1 MGNQLVWNERYN
13 IGVDIIDKEHKKLF
27 SILNKLFDFGQQ
39 EEKSQWVCQE
49 AIKYFR
55 DHALKH
61 FADEEAY
68 MVSIDYAGLE
78 VHRRIHRN
86 FRERTIPALERE
98 LELNKYSPESVN
110 HFLGVCAGWL
120 IGHSLIE
127 DHAIVSGENVKQW
140 ENLQPEEEQ
149 AVMSQTLA
157 GLLHSM
163 FQLEARLISNCYGG
177 EKFGDGIYYRL
188 IYRTRD
194 KKRWEFYLI
203 FEEQLIVSTIG
214 SVMDTSSEAVSV
226 MLMNASRYVAK
237 QLVERMK
244 EHFPNS
250 EQFELKEEQLLTYDQ
265 FQKVFE
271 KQSPQYSLL
280 FDTGKGYFA
289 YCATASEQLQ
299 TEGGV
304 SIITENAM
312 AEVGKYLSQNKVEK
326 TEISHKKKVLV
337 VDDSDF
343 MLKAM
348 SDLLREDYEVLTAKS
363 GMSAIRGIT
372 LDRPDLILLDYEM
385 PVCDGSQVLGMI
397 RSEKEFA
404 DIPVI
409 FLTSKVDKE
418 SVSKV
423 IALKPE
429 GYLSKSMPPETVKKE
444 VDHFFEKKRLSL
456 IHI

>member
-250 EQFELKEEQLLTYDQ
+250 EQFELKEEQLLTYEQ

-444 VDHFFEKKRLSL
+444 VDHFFEKKRRVKK
-456 IHI
+456 

>member
-444 VDHFFEKKRLSL
+444 VDHFFEKKRRVTK
-456 IHI
+456 

>member
-98 LELNKYSPESVN
+98 LELNKYSSESVN

-444 VDHFFEKKRLSL
+444 VDHFFEKKRRVKK
-456 IHI
+456 

>member
-244 EHFPNS
+244 GHFPNS

-444 VDHFFEKKRLSL
+444 VDHFFEKKR
-456 IHI
+456 HVKK

>member
-13 IGVDIIDKEHKKLF
+13 IGVDIVDKEHKKLF

-61 FADEEAY
+61 FADEEVY

-98 LELNKYSPESVN
+98 LELSNYSPDSVN

-127 DHAIVSGENVKQW
+127 DHAIVSGETVKQW

-157 GLLHSM
+157 SLLRSM
-163 FQLEARLISNCYGG
+163 FQLDARLISNCYGG

-188 IYRTRD
+188 IYKARD
-194 KKRWEFYLI
+194 KKRWEFFLI

-214 SVMDTSSEAVSV
+214 SVIDSSSEAVSV
-226 MLMNASRYVAK
+226 MLMNASRYVAR

-244 EHFPNS
+244 GYFPDS
-250 EQFELKEEQLLTYDQ
+250 DQFELKEEQLLTYEQ
-265 FQKVFE
+265 FQKIFE

-280 FDTGKGYFA
+280 FDTGKGYFG
-289 YCATASEQLQ
+289 YCVAASDMLQ
-299 TEGGV
+299 AEGGV

-312 AEVGKYLSQNKVEK
+312 AEVSKYLSQNKVEK

-337 VDDSDF
+337 VDDSEF
-343 MLKAM
+343 ILRAM
-348 SDLLREDYEVLTAKS
+348 SDLLGNDYEVLTAKS

-372 LDRPDLILLDYEM
+372 LDRPDLVLLDYEM
-385 PVCDGSQVLGMI
+385 PVCDGSQVLEMI

-429 GYLSKSMPPETVKKE
+429 GYLSKSMSPETVKKE
-444 VDHFFEKKRLSL
+444 VDHFFEKKRRGKK
-456 IHI
+456 

>member
-250 EQFELKEEQLLTYDQ
+250 EQFELKEEQLLTYEQ

-404 DIPVI
+404 DIP
-409 FLTSKVDKE
+409 
-418 SVSKV
+418 
-423 IALKPE
+423 
-429 GYLSKSMPPETVKKE
+429 
-444 VDHFFEKKRLSL
+444 
-456 IHI
+456 HIT